1 MKQGNVSAIATY
13 LTPSGQ
19 RRILRCSTCATPFA
33 ETREPVFFALRTAE
47 DNVMMA
53 LKMLLVR
60 VDLTGIGLVLG
71 VTEQTVLAWLT
82 RAAAQADAIKRH
94 LRRHL
99 SVTQGQL
106 DEMGNFIERTHAQ
119 QWAPDGESLP
129 QSADGR
135 QWIWISSAPE
145 FRLMLAAFGGPRTS
159 DSAMTLIAMTAA
171 VVTGV
176 PCFFSDGFSCSWA
189 ALVAV

>member
-82 RAAAQADAIKRH
+82 RAAAQGA
-94 LRRHL
+94 
-99 SVTQGQL
+99 
-106 DEMGNFIERTHAQ
+106 
-119 QWAPDGESLP
+119 
-129 QSADGR
+129 
-135 QWIWISSAPE
+135 
-145 FRLMLAAFGGPRTS
+145 
-159 DSAMTLIAMTAA
+159 
-171 VVTGV
+171 
-176 PCFFSDGFSCSWA
+176 
-189 ALVAV
+189 